1 MTSSTADCVLP
12 WLSYHSYIFFS
23 FFIEKDLFIRE
34 NKSSSENDESNEDSY
49 YQYKPEE
56 VAHFPIE
63 NHSENHEITSQL
75 MFSCDTCDSAFSMK
89 NDLEGHKEM
98 SHLFTC
104 DTCQSTFP
112 LENDLESHK
121 STSHPLNF
129 LYKKQQCNVCG
140 KEFKTS
146 EDLMTHKAMNHFSDL
161 IENIETS
168 TMSLWSLKI
177 WILKKF
183 HILFLCICIKAGWKY
198 SNANTHVYV
207 KRARPNFNIA

>member
-161 IENIETS
+161 MENIETS

-177 WILKKF
+177 WILKKISHSIF
-183 HILFLCICIKAGWKY
+183 MYMYQSWMEI
-198 SNANTHVYV
+198 
-207 KRARPNFNIA
+207 

>member
-1 MTSSTADCVLP
+1 
-12 WLSYHSYIFFS
+12 
-23 FFIEKDLFIRE
+23 
-34 NKSSSENDESNEDSY
+34 
-49 YQYKPEE
+49 
-56 VAHFPIE
+56 
-63 NHSENHEITSQL
+63 
-75 MFSCDTCDSAFSMK
+75 
-89 NDLEGHKEM
+89 M

-168 TMSLWSLKI
+168 TMSL
-177 WILKKF
+177 
-183 HILFLCICIKAGWKY
+183 
-198 SNANTHVYV
+198 
-207 KRARPNFNIA
+207 

>member
-1 MTSSTADCVLP
+1 
-12 WLSYHSYIFFS
+12 
-23 FFIEKDLFIRE
+23 
-34 NKSSSENDESNEDSY
+34 
-49 YQYKPEE
+49 
-56 VAHFPIE
+56 
-63 NHSENHEITSQL
+63 

-104 DTCQSTFP
+104 NTRQSTFP

-168 TMSLWSLKI
+168 TMSL
-177 WILKKF
+177 
-183 HILFLCICIKAGWKY
+183 
-198 SNANTHVYV
+198 
-207 KRARPNFNIA
+207 